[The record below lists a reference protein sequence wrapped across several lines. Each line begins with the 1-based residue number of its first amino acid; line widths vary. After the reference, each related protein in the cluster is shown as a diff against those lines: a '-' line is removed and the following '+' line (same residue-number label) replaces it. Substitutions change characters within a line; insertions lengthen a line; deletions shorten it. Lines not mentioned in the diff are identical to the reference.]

1 MLSAL
6 PCSPQQQRFENYISS
21 CRKGEV
27 PQRSELVK
35 AAGWMPSFVPLLW
48 EMLCSEILRA
58 RAPAHTGHTPWPQ
71 CAEKSVAKDE
81 ECDTAVA
88 RSQNIWGV
96 LRSFYLGLIT
106 RGFSTQQQLIPSTI
120 KKNLKIGFC
129 THWKVVQ
136 MAHTLKH
143 YWRHTAPQ
151 SPAGLVIFSGLC
163 IHPLHQQCQKQ
174 NHSVLLQLQTKR
186 GYLLSEKVHGQNPC

>member
-1 MLSAL
+1 
-6 PCSPQQQRFENYISS
+6 
-21 CRKGEV
+21 
-27 PQRSELVK
+27 
-35 AAGWMPSFVPLLW
+35 MPSFVPLLW

-58 RAPAHTGHTPWPQ
+58 RAPARTSPTPWPQ

-88 RSQNIWGV
+88 RSQNIRGV

-174 NHSVLLQLQTKR
+174 KHSVLLQLQTKR